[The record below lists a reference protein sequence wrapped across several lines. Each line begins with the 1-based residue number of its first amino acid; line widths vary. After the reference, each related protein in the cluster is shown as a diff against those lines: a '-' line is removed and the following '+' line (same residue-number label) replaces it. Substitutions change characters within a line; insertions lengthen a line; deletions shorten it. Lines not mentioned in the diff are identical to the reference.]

1 MPTGIRGGSSPH
13 DSFFAP
19 YSATIFTGKFHCD
32 LVRGIAPQPT
42 PHLAKDVEIVV
53 ISELAPGDCPHHHI
67 TIWAHGF
74 RVWGQSTA
82 CRFRIHD
89 GECPQTSI
97 VHQCPQIVN
106 ANPFLPLSPLRAAA
120 PSEPHHFIFYE
131 SQNMQR
137 LVQAETYQPKLLSLF
152 LRNSELNRLLKKTPF
167 RNTAASARRSA

>member
-106 ANPFLPLSPLRAAA
+106 ANPFLLISPLRAAA
-120 PSEPHHFIFYE
+120 PGEPHTKRDFHCCLWT
-131 SQNMQR
+131 MM
-137 LVQAETYQPKLLSLF
+137 A
-152 LRNSELNRLLKKTPF
+152 LRVCEQSKNVEFPTPAF
-167 RNTAASARRSA
+167 E